1 MPANYIDLSAGNV
14 ARDFSAITPSNT
26 TDLTGTCIGLY
37 VTGAGDV
44 VYLNADGVERTVTV
58 PSNFKLDCIIKRVK
72 ATGTTA
78 TGIYG
83 YFI

>member
-14 ARDFSAITPSNT
+14 ARDFSAITPSNS

-37 VTGAGDV
+37 VTVAGDV
-44 VYLNADGVERTVTV
+44 VYLNANGVERTVTV
-58 PSNFKLDCIIKRVK
+58 PNNFKLDCIIKRVK

>member
-1 MPANYIDLSAGNV
+1 MPANYINLSAGNV
-14 ARDFSAITPSNT
+14 ARDFSAVTPNND

-37 VTGAGDV
+37 VTGAGNI
-44 VYLNADGVERTVTV
+44 VYLNANGVERTVTV
-58 PSNFKLDCIIKRVK
+58 PANFKLDCIVKRVK

-78 TGIYG
+78 TGIYA

>member
-26 TDLTGTCIGLY
+26 DDLTGTCIGLY
-37 VTGAGDV
+37 VTGTGNI

-58 PSNFKLDCIIKRVK
+58 PNNFKLDCIVKRVK